1 MSIHDESKGPLR
13 RRRPKKQLSRGLDV
27 SKALEPNKSTKVSQ
41 DTTSTAETRQKEWEE
56 WDAARRELTRVSASS
71 PFAHHDLFL
80 RVAADDEI
88 PIPPLTRQE
97 QESNEQRFKIT
108 TKVRVAGEDPSA
120 ESSSSPAQA
129 TAKDS
134 ASAEKQT
141 AEGTDTMSALRAA
154 FFGDP
159 GYLPLPSSEVSAKKA
174 AHELEVR
181 KATQSTS
188 SGEEVQLPR
197 LATELFREEVTPVLA
212 EPIVKETTTVALSD
226 TLAENTP
233 LATSEPPFEGV
244 VPVVLEEPIEQIAS
258 TPVETLVQQTTL
270 AKPEVPTKEVTLET
284 SVSLLD
290 KPTSATVEEDDS
302 LKESLTALDDL
313 LAGLQSRP
321 TSPELFDQLDRAT
334 KLLDTLVS
342 SLYLQPKEAIARG
355 FELLKS
361 AAQLQQYSKIAAVL
375 DSTMPA
381 CTNGLQLLMPF
392 IEVLQQSGDVEGIRQ
407 LLCYSSHS
415 PSSKRITQKDMRS
428 SNSWVMGLLNHKWR
442 SERNFD
448 SIKSLYALLQD
459 AGLFSDRIS
468 IPAQY
473 AVRRRIAMIALQAN
487 NDELAQA
494 ELQSLNSLN
503 SSAVKVDSQ
512 LKARYIYQDARLGRW
527 DNLSSELEVLMK
539 INGPNDTTY
548 QKLLS
553 KLSALYT
560 KTNTPSATE
569 TFVRGLV
576 ETFGMTLNQPVSF
589 LVMERHG
596 RNRDIASLVQWIEFC
611 KSSGLEMDQ
620 LFFNKVAQNCCK
632 YWNFDKE
639 RIASLFKS
647 FKTFIPGLKQPQLTA
662 YSHNGALGA
671 VHKSESGPRDITEV
685 PTLPNSAGMSIFKFE
700 KETFHC
706 LNSRALQGRWNQV
719 AMTYKEASM
728 KGLGFSPRCLRL
740 AVIAHIKRQGGQSES
755 AARLVREAHAEG
767 NDVSGALVP
776 LLVAQLESGGN
787 AEDLINATLNKGA
800 RVHDSVYNKATR
812 TLADQGHHDEA
823 ITMCK
828 VAAMENGRG
837 DLTYNQ
843 FNFSNLI
850 TSCTK
855 SRSYDEL
862 AIIVSSFTSKSV
874 YWQGSKQCKESIKLA
889 MKIVALWAE
898 ENPEDRSHHD
908 DALVCLDKAFQHV
921 KDCRATI
928 RSDRQALAGELV
940 DLFKPESPAFGVE
953 ESTTT
958 PPKRKEASKKNARG
972 GQMAQPARKPAVKEE
987 ETMTQV
993 ESQEEPKLF
1002 AAYG

>member
-13 RRRPKKQLSRGLDV
+13 RRRPKKQLSPGLDV
-27 SKALEPNKSTKVSQ
+27 SKALEPNKSAKVSQ
-41 DTTSTAETRQKEWEE
+41 DTISTAETRQKEWEE

-80 RVAADDEI
+80 RVSADDEI

-108 TKVRVAGEDPSA
+108 TKVHVSVEDPSV
-120 ESSSSPAQA
+120 ESSSIA
-129 TAKDS
+129 TTKDS
-134 ASAEKQT
+134 ASIVEKPT
-141 AEGTDTMSALRAA
+141 VEGTDTMSALRAA
-154 FFGDP
+154 FFGDT
-159 GYLPLPSSEVSAKKA
+159 GHLPLQSSEVLVRKA
-174 AHELEVR
+174 APELEVR
-181 KATQSTS
+181 NPTQSTS
-188 SGEEVQLPR
+188 SGEEVQLPV
-197 LATELFREEVTPVLA
+197 LPTELSREDVAPELP
-212 EPIVKETTTVALSD
+212 EPIVKETATLAASE
-226 TLAENTP
+226 TLAEKTP
-233 LATSEPPFEGV
+233 LVTSEPSAEGV
-244 VPVVLEEPIEQIAS
+244 APVAPENSKEQIAS
-258 TPVETLVQQTTL
+258 TPVETSVQQITL
-270 AKPEVPTKEVTLET
+270 AKPEVPTEEVTSET
-284 SVSLLD
+284 SVPLLD
-290 KPTSATVEEDDS
+290 NTISAKVEEDDS
-302 LKESLTALDDL
+302 LKESLTALDNL
-313 LAGLQSRP
+313 LAGLQSRHA
-321 TSPELFDQLDRAT
+321 SPELLDQLDRAT
-334 KLLDTLVS
+334 KLLETLVS
-342 SLYLQPKEAIARG
+342 SLYLQPREAIARG

-361 AAQLQQYSKIAAVL
+361 AAQLRQYSKIPAVL
-375 DSTMPA
+375 DSAMPA

-392 IEVLQQSGDVEGIRQ
+392 IEVLQQNGDVEGICQ
-407 LLCYSSHS
+407 LLSYSSRS
-415 PSSKRITQKDMRS
+415 PGSKRITQCDMRS
-428 SNSWVMGLLNHKWR
+428 SNSWVIGLLNHKWK
-442 SERNFD
+442 SQRNLD
-448 SIKSLYALLQD
+448 SIKSLYTLLQD

-468 IPAQY
+468 PAAQY

-487 NDELAQA
+487 NEELAQA
-494 ELQSLNSLN
+494 ELQSLKNLN

-512 LKARYIYQDARLGRW
+512 LKSRYIYQDARLGRW
-527 DNLSSELEVLMK
+527 DNISSELEVLMN

-553 KLSALYT
+553 KLSALYA
-560 KTNTPSATE
+560 KTNTPTATE
-569 TFVRGLV
+569 IFVRGLV
-576 ETFGMTLNQPVSF
+576 ETFGMTLNQPLAF

-596 RNRDIASLVQWIEFC
+596 RNRDITSLVQWIEFC

-639 RIASLFKS
+639 GITSLFNS
-647 FKTFIPGLKQPQLTA
+647 FKAFIPGLKQPQLSA

-671 VHKSESGPRDITEV
+671 VHKPEPGPRDITEV
-685 PTLPNSAGMSIFKFE
+685 PTLPKSAGMSILKFE
-700 KETFHC
+700 KETFKC

-719 AMTYKEASM
+719 AMTYKEASA
-728 KGLGFSPRCLRL
+728 KGLGFSSRCLRL
-740 AVIAHIKRQGGQSES
+740 VVIAHIKRQGGRSES

-767 NDVSGALVP
+767 HDVSGALIP

-800 RVHDSVYNKATR
+800 RIHDSVYNKATR
-812 TLADQGHHDEA
+812 TLAEKGHHNEA

-855 SRSYDEL
+855 TRSYDEL
-862 AIIVSSFTSKSV
+862 AMIVSSFTSKSV

-889 MKIVALWAE
+889 MKSVALWGE
-898 ENPEDRSHHD
+898 ENPEERSHHD
-908 DALVCLDKAFQHV
+908 AALVCLDAAFQHV

-928 RSDRQALAGELV
+928 RSDRQALADELV
-940 DLFKPESPAFGVE
+940 DLFKPESPALGVE
-953 ESTTT
+953 ETITT
-958 PPKRKEASKKNARG
+958 PSKRKEASKKNVRG
-972 GQMAQPARKPAVKEE
+972 AQMAQAQRRPAMKEE
-987 ETMTQV
+987 EMIAQV